1 MAQHPAQLIDLFI
14 PLLLYEDP
22 QVQARS
28 AAILYASYGEEVG
41 QRLRVLLAR
50 SDPEGRRRMRAAL
63 DVLMR
68 YASRVAPEPP
78 AFPGL
83 QVDCLGVLRVWV
95 AGVPILGQLAE
106 RDRGRAGSHKVRA
119 VLAALLHAGGR
130 GMSREALSEAIWG
143 GGSGASG
150 LARTL
155 SSLRT
160 LIVEAGGEEL
170 AEAALVIG
178 DDRCLLHPEY
188 VRSDVDAF
196 ERLCTLAAE
205 MEDQAGLAAAAELY
219 AQALELYRGPYMA
232 DVPGAWSALLERRS
246 LLAGDFLNMV
256 ERLAEHSFV
265 QGRYH
270 ECVHLCNL
278 ALAEDAAADDL
289 TAWLLRAHARLGHL
303 AELEHAYRHYL
314 RAAHVDAGM
323 ARDPV
328 VRVYGELKRARV
340 VG

>member
-1 MAQHPAQLIDLFI
+1 MAQHPAQLIDLFL
-14 PLLLYEDP
+14 PLLLHEDP

-28 AAILYASYGEEVG
+28 AVILYTSYGEEAG
-41 QRLRVLLAR
+41 QRLRVLLAQGDLER
-50 SDPEGRRRMRAAL
+50 RRRMRTAL
-63 DVLMR
+63 EVLAR
-68 YASRVAPEPP
+68 YAPQAAPEPP
-78 AFPGL
+78 AFAGL
-83 QVDCLGVLRVWV
+83 QVACLGVLRVRV
-95 AGVPILGQLAE
+95 AGVPILHQLSE

-130 GMSREALSEAIWG
+130 GMTREALSEAVWG
-143 GGSGASG
+143 GESAASG

-155 SSLRT
+155 SSLQT
-160 LIVEAGGEEL
+160 LIGEAGGEEL
-170 AEAALVIG
+170 AKAALVLG
-178 DDRCLLHPEY
+178 DDRCLLHPDY

-205 MEDQAGLAAAAELY
+205 TEECAGLAAAAELY

-232 DVPGAWSALLERRS
+232 DVPGAWAALLERRC
-246 LLAGDFLNMV
+246 LLAGDFLNLV

-270 ECVHLCNL
+270 ECVRLCTL
-278 ALAEDAAADDL
+278 ALAEDATADDL

-314 RAAHVDAGM
+314 RAARVDTEA

-328 VRVYGELKRARV
+328 VRIYGELKRARV